1 MRTITKNLVLSLV
14 LLLFCSSISA
24 KTYLNDAE
32 GSNTEILSKILK
44 EIEELKKS
52 QDKTQKAIAD
62 LSNEVKA
69 LKGKNTAPASNKG
82 GAVKDVAI
90 GNSMVLGNPKAP
102 ITIIKLHLLRET
114 FLILW
119 SK

>member
-1 MRTITKNLVLSLV
+1 MRTITKNLSLSLV
-14 LLLFCSSISA
+14 LLFFCSSINA
-24 KTYLNDAE
+24 KSYLNDAE

-69 LKGKNTAPASNKG
+69 LKGKNAAPDSNKG

-102 ITIIKLHLLRET
+102 ITIIKWT
-114 FLILW
+114 DFQ
-119 SK
+119 